1 MRATVIAIIV
11 ILVSAGLV
19 GLAIVYT
26 SMARGPLIR
35 IRILDEKGRPIEG
48 ALVQAFAIT
57 CPGSSTPAVEVL
69 REKTGFNGA
78 VVLKLEGEFEEVVRR
93 WREYLDRVY
102 EGRSKRFFTAIEL
115 FIIYQDQKG
124 LYLSCGETVLYSPGA
139 LLEGARYNKVITL
152 DLSRGPRI
160 SMEELSARIASSSHS
175 PGREERPGLLW
186 VLEDWRTW
194 PPPGSSGLGYAKIPV
209 AWSDSRGDEE
219 AGVYGLF
226 HVEFAAGVKGKV
238 GVRAGGCFGMDV
250 AALGVNADYEFQL
263 AGFTVAEEDV
273 GFDHS
278 APISRGKFVYIYTW
292 AQVRY
297 EEYQLYARPHPDVL
311 APLDVW
317 WFETYVIDYELRD
330 YDGDGVLDDIADGVE
345 EVEELPDILSEL
357 GDGIAYELYN
367 EYTGYGQPEFKW
379 AYMVSGKEIEDK
391 CIPSEVSGE
400 YGLGISLGVVL
411 ASAIAHGELSG
422 GLALPPSLM
431 AVLTASWSVSGHADL
446 GWCVFFDAP
455 QGTQFRF
462 YVGTTRLAFVL
473 GHLEFK
479 VPVLGIRWA
488 SA

>member
-35 IRILDEKGRPIEG
+35 IRVLDEEGRPIEG
-48 ALVQAFAIT
+48 ALVQAFAIA

-69 REKTGFNGA
+69 REKTG
-78 VVLKLEGEFEEVVRR
+78 
-93 WREYLDRVY
+93 
-102 EGRSKRFFTAIEL
+102 
-115 FIIYQDQKG
+115 
-124 LYLSCGETVLYSPGA
+124 
-139 LLEGARYNKVITL
+139 
-152 DLSRGPRI
+152 
-160 SMEELSARIASSSHS
+160 
-175 PGREERPGLLW
+175 
-186 VLEDWRTW
+186 
-194 PPPGSSGLGYAKIPV
+194 
-209 AWSDSRGDEE
+209 
-219 AGVYGLF
+219 
-226 HVEFAAGVKGKV
+226 
-238 GVRAGGCFGMDV
+238 
-250 AALGVNADYEFQL
+250 
-263 AGFTVAEEDV
+263 V

-311 APLDVW
+311 VPLDVW

-367 EYTGYGQPEFKW
+367 EYTGYGKPELKW

-391 CIPSEVSGE
+391 YIPSEASGE
-400 YGLGISLGVVL
+400 YGLSISLGVVL

-455 QGTQFRF
+455 QGTEFRF
-462 YVGTTRLAFVL
+462 YVGTTRLAFVH